1 MNFSDNST
9 THSVTRRHLASRGLA
24 SYAAALLSAAALTL
38 SLTGCA
44 LGNMTL
50 SGPEPGQL
58 TGAMHV
64 SGTVHGGQNPVSGST
79 IQLWAVGSA
88 GYGSAATPLVLQNGS
103 GGTCSASTLSIT
115 GFAIASNVVT
125 LLATNTLTA
134 GESVTISGLSTATY
148 LNGLTF
154 PVISAS
160 GSSFTVAFTHANVS
174 STSDSGT
181 AAPLCPGVTTNA
193 AGSFNLNGTYTCPS
207 SSSLIYIT
215 ASGGNPGLATGTN
228 NTAIEMMAPL
238 GACNTLANT
247 TVTINEVTTVAGAF
261 ALAQYFTPTF
271 GANSADSFG
280 APNTTQAQTGIT
292 NAFATVNNL
301 VSTSTG
307 VPVSSI
313 ALTGTLATSYPYTI
327 SVVPDQA
334 KIYTMANILGACVN
348 TTSASSSNCTAL
360 FGGVVTATG
369 TTPTDVLQAAVYM
382 ALNPTSTNAT
392 ASSTNLTNLY
402 NLQSPTSPFVGP
414 ANSGLS
420 AAPIDWTVAI
430 QYQDTNGNYFLKP
443 QNLAIDSTGNVWVL
457 SNSSASGALVELSPT
472 GTPTNFVTTLNEYG
486 PFASPVA
493 SPPVLSSLKTTQ
505 TEPFGY
511 QNTVFTNNFGN
522 VAGGL
527 DPAVNPRNMA
537 IDTNND
543 VWFTVS
549 SSTTDATTSIPS
561 NGNVFE
567 VTPAGA
573 SYGFATGKAAYGLAI
588 DGNNDVF
595 VSQQSS
601 SAYFG
606 MFEFPAGNLLTPITY
621 QIASKTVGTP
631 AASGTNSYIQPEYM
645 AFDTAGNLWMTAG
658 SSSTSQNFA
667 VALGNINT
675 GALVTGNTATAAYP
689 CATLTSGEYCYVAT
703 STTANTYYTTSIA
716 ITEPWALAAGANG
729 TIYIADAGTSSTAPD
744 YTVTKISGTASPA
757 SATFANLGT
766 SASIVYPHYLA
777 VDGSGNVW
785 VGSQGGTVGSSTVS
799 GGIAELNS
807 AGTALS
813 PTSSATQPGFAHST
827 LAAAAG
833 VGIDPSGN
841 VWVANNVAYTAATT
855 GTSPTPAIPSLVLE
869 LVGAAAP
876 TVTPI
881 ALALKNGTVA
891 AKP

>member
-1 MNFSDNST
+1 MNFAVKST
-9 THSVTRRHLASRGLA
+9 TLSVKSRPFRGGLFGG
-24 SYAAALLSAAALTL
+24 LSAAALTL
-38 SLTGCA
+38 GLAASLTGCA
-44 LGNMTL
+44 LGNMSL
-50 SGPEPGQL
+50 SGTEPGQL
-58 TGAMHV
+58 TGAIHV
-64 SGTVHGGQNPVSGST
+64 SGAVHGGQNPVTNSA

-88 GYGSAATPLVLQNGS
+88 GYGSAATPLVLKNGS
-103 GGTCSASTLSIT
+103 GGTCSASAISIT

-154 PVISAS
+154 SVISAS

-181 AAPLCPGVTTNA
+181 GTPLCPGVYTDA
-193 AGSFNLNGTYTCPS
+193 SGSFNLNGTYTCPS

-215 ASGGNPGLATGTN
+215 ATGGNPGLATGTN

-280 APNTTQAQTGIT
+280 APNTTQAQTGIA
-292 NAFATVNNL
+292 NAFATMANL
-301 VSTSTG
+301 ASTSTG

-313 ALTGTLATSYPYTI
+313 PLTGTLSTSYPYTI
-327 SVVPDQA
+327 TVVPDSA

-360 FGGVVTATG
+360 FGGVVTSTG

-392 ASSTNLTNLY
+392 ASATNLTNLY

-420 AAPIDWTVAI
+420 AAPTDWTVAI
-430 QYQDTNGNYFLKP
+430 QYQDTTGNYFLKP

-457 SNSSASGALVELSPT
+457 SNSSGLGALVELSPT

-486 PFASPVA
+486 PFGTPVNNL
-493 SPPVLSSLKTTQ
+493 PVLSSLKTTQ
-505 TEPFGY
+505 AEPFSY
-511 QNTVFTNNFGN
+511 TNTVFTNNFGN

-527 DPAVNPRNMA
+527 DPSLNPRNMA
-537 IDTNND
+537 IDTNNN
-543 VWFTVS
+543 VWFTES
-549 SSTTDATTSIPS
+549 SSATDSTTSVPA

-567 VTPAGA
+567 VTTTGA
-573 SYGFATGKAAYGLAI
+573 SYGFATGKSAYGLAI

-595 VSQQSS
+595 VSLQSS
-601 SAYFG
+601 SSYFG
-606 MFEFPAGNLLTPITY
+606 MYEFPAGNLLTPITY
-621 QIASKTVGTP
+621 QIATKTVGTP
-631 AASGTNSYIQPEYM
+631 GTTGTNSYIQPEYM
-645 AFDTAGNLWMTAG
+645 TFDTAGNLWMTAG
-658 SSSTSQNFA
+658 SASASQNFA

-675 GALVTGNTATAAYP
+675 GALVTGNAATAAYP
-689 CATLTSGEYCYVAT
+689 CATLTSGQYCYVAT
-703 STTANTYYTTSIA
+703 STTTNTYFTTSIA
-716 ITEPWALAAGANG
+716 ITDPWGLAAGANG
-729 TIYIADAGTSSTAPD
+729 TIYIADAGTSGTAPD
-744 YTVTKISGTASPA
+744 YTITKITGTASPA
-757 SATFANLGT
+757 TATFANLGT

-785 VGSQGGTVGSSTVS
+785 VGSQGGTVGSTTVS
-799 GGIAELNS
+799 GGIAELTS
-807 AGTALS
+807 SGTPLS
-813 PTSSATQPGFAHST
+813 PTSSTTQPGFAHST

-841 VWVANNVAYTAATT
+841 VWVANNVAYAAAVP
-855 GTSPTPAIPSLVLE
+855 GGTPAVPSLVIE